1 MFGGLTGDV
10 CKLFCEVHGKKIK
23 NLKKVVKLSEIQ
35 FEISSFNQELLSV
48 RSMKDVH

>member
-1 MFGGLTGDV
+1 MFGRLTGDV
-10 CKLFCEVHGKKIK
+10 CKLFCEVHGKK
-23 NLKKVVKLSEIQ
+23 KKVVKLSEIQ

>member
-1 MFGGLTGDV
+1 MMFASYFVKFIIQALN
-10 CKLFCEVHGKKIK
+10 F
-23 NLKKVVKLSEIQ
+23 KKVVKLSEIQ

>member
-1 MFGGLTGDV
+1 MFGRLTGDV
-10 CKLFCEVHGKKIK
+10 CKLFCEVHGKKK
-23 NLKKVVKLSEIQ
+23 KKVVKLSEIQ

>member
-1 MFGGLTGDV
+1 MMFASYFV
-10 CKLFCEVHGKKIK
+10 KFMVKKK
-23 NLKKVVKLSEIQ
+23 KKVVKLSEIQ

>member
-1 MFGGLTGDV
+1 MMFASYFV
-10 CKLFCEVHGKKIK
+10 KFMVKKK
-23 NLKKVVKLSEIQ
+23 KKKVVKLSEIQ

>member
-10 CKLFCEVHGKKIK
+10 CKLFCEVHGKKK
-23 NLKKVVKLSEIQ
+23 KKKVVKLSEIQ